1 MDWKKR
7 LKDAGILAL
16 IFIAAVIGF
25 SLYTNK
31 GNDNMTADM
40 GSATFP
46 QISFTYNGFV
56 INTLS
61 GYAKE
66 MDIPAMRD
74 TLTPV
79 SGQTLD
85 GTIEAYD
92 NKISDASYTVYSLDG
107 REKLK
112 EGKLARSGG
121 EFTADLEGVGMAEER
136 VLELVLNT
144 GKDWSVRFYTR
155 IADVSN
161 MSLAESLDYIRN
173 FHEKAMGKVE
183 GAGVGMAI
191 EPDETMDNT
200 DFQHVTIHS
209 NYDHVSWGALEPMVE
224 KGERWNIKEVNSNAV
239 SVQLEYRVR
248 CKGEEND
255 SDVYHVKEFFR
266 VNHIAEAQKTY
277 LLDYDRTME
286 QIFDASKNALN
297 ERGVVLGIVPRDV
310 PYLVNDDGTAVS
322 FVAAN
327 ELWNYNKDSDE
338 ISQVFSF
345 ADVENSDVRNMGS
358 DYRIKL
364 LKMDGKGNTIFAV
377 CGYMSRGVHEGEV
390 GVAVYYYDAG
400 KNSVE
405 EKVFVASSLS
415 CGNAVLELG
424 RMIYYSLDR
433 NILYVMLDGTLYEF
447 DVKWGVSVPLVEG
460 LGSSQY
466 VIAKDGSMAAWQ
478 DEGELNAATRI
489 VILDFETGEERTVE
503 CGEGECIRPLGFVKK
518 DFVYGVA
525 WTEDTGRT
533 VSGEMTVPVYK
544 IEIMNAKSEVVKSYQ
559 VDGIYVLDAVF
570 DENMITL
577 NRAVKE
583 GDTYNQT
590 APDYITNNEE
600 KEKNNIYAE
609 VYATD
614 LKETQVRLAYEDGIQ
629 KKNPKILKPKQ
640 IAAKGTKTAD
650 FDETSDS
657 DRYYVYGYGELQGIY
672 DKAGEAIR
680 SADEYHGIVVDADQA
695 YIWERG
701 SRRQQHTV
709 VGKEEAV
716 QTMEDRLRKKEAP
729 IDIVKE
735 LNDGRCLDLSGCSA
749 GDLLYLLDQNIPVI
763 GMQDAQK
770 AVILIGYYENSV
782 TYIDVDSGER
792 LVAPV
797 EMIDQMTSGSGNTY
811 IG

>member
-1 MDWKKR
+1 MDWKRK
-7 LKDAGILAL
+7 LKDAGILVL
-16 IFIAAVIGF
+16 IFMIAVIGF

-31 GNDNMTADM
+31 GNDNVTADM

-56 INTLS
+56 INNLS

-66 MDIPAMRD
+66 MNIPAMRD
-74 TLTPV
+74 TVTPV
-79 SGQTLD
+79 TGQRLD

-92 NKISDASYTVYSLDG
+92 NKIDDARYIIYSLDG

-112 EGKLARSGG
+112 EGKLDRQGDGFAV
-121 EFTADLEGVGMAEER
+121 DLEGVGIAEER
-136 VLELVLNT
+136 VLELILST
-144 GKDWSVRFYTR
+144 GKDRSVRFYTR
-155 IADVSN
+155 IADAANVS
-161 MSLAESLDYIRN
+161 MAESLDYIRN

-183 GAGVGMAI
+183 GAGVGVAI

-200 DFQHVTIHS
+200 DFRHVTINS

-224 KGERWNIKEVNSNAV
+224 KGERWNIKEISGDSV

-248 CKGEEND
+248 CKGEENE
-255 SDVYHVKEFFR
+255 SDVYQVKEFFR
-266 VNHIAEAQKTY
+266 VNHIAGAQKTY

-286 QIFDASKNALN
+286 QIFDPSKHVLN
-297 ERGVVLGIVPRDV
+297 ERGIVLGIVPQNV
-310 PYLVNDDGTAVS
+310 PCMVSGDGTAVS

-327 ELWNYNKDSDE
+327 ELWNYNRDADE

-358 DYRIKL
+358 DYSIKL
-364 LKMDGKGNTIFAV
+364 LKIDKKGNTIFAV

-405 EKVFVASSLS
+405 EKVFVSSS
-415 CGNAVLELG
+415 RSYGNAVLELG
-424 RMIYYSLDR
+424 RMVYYSLDR
-433 NILYVMLDGTLYEF
+433 NMLYVMLDGTLYEY
-447 DVKWGVSVPLVEG
+447 DVKWGISEPLAEE
-460 LGSSQY
+460 LENTQY
-466 VIAKDGSMAAWQ
+466 VISGDGSMAAWQ
-478 DEGELNAATRI
+478 DGGELNAASRI
-489 VILDFETGEERTVE
+489 VILDFESGDERTVE

-518 DFVYGVA
+518 DFVYGIA
-525 WTEDTGRT
+525 RTEDTGRT
-533 VSGEMTVPVYK
+533 VSGETTVPMYK
-544 IEIMNAKSEVVKSYQ
+544 IEILNSKNQVVKTYQ
-559 VDGIYVLDAVF
+559 VDGLYVLDAVF
-570 DENMITL
+570 DDNMITL

-583 GDTYNQT
+583 GDSYTGT

-600 KEKNNIYAE
+600 KEKSNIYTE
-609 VYATD
+609 VYVTD
-614 LKETQVRLAYEDGIQ
+614 LKETQVRLAFEDGIRD
-629 KKNPKILKPKQ
+629 KSPKILRPKQ
-640 IAAKGTKTAD
+640 IAANSPKTAS
-650 FDETSDS
+650 FDESSDS
-657 DRYYVYGYGELQGIY
+657 GRFFVYGYGELRGIF

-680 SADEYHGIVVDADQA
+680 SANEDRGVVVDANQTC
-695 YIWERG
+695 IWARG
-701 SRRQQHTV
+701 SKRQQHMV
-709 VGKEEAV
+709 VGKEEAIRS
-716 QTMEDRLRKKEAP
+716 MEDRLKKKDAP

-735 LNDGRCLDLSGCSA
+735 LNDGRYLDLSGCST

-763 GMQDAQK
+763 GMLDAQN

-782 TYIDVDSGER
+782 TYINVESGEQ

-797 EMIDQMTSGSGNTY
+797 EMIDQMTSGSGNIY